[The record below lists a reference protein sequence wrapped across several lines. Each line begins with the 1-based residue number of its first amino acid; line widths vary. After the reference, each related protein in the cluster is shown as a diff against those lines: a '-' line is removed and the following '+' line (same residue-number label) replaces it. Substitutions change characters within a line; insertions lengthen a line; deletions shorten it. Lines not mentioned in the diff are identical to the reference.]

1 MFQAFYKEWCA
12 TLIELDKLTWQAC
25 HIAPARDYGFEV
37 VHCVVMTNIDANGF
51 SRNPSPSDEDL
62 TGAR

>member
-12 TLIELDKLTWQAC
+12 TLVELDKLTGKLV
-25 HIAPARDYGFEV
+25 ILLREYGFEV